1 MTQDTQGY
9 AKTAWHRSDL
19 TYCTNVHPSE
29 TLEQLLAVIDG
40 PLSAVRQARR
50 LPNMGSGLWLS
61 RTAATKA
68 LASDKAYLA
77 FSQTLDANGID
88 LFTLNGFPF
97 GDFHSK
103 RVKEQVYQ
111 PDWTEEARLLYTLD
125 LAVILAGV
133 MPPERQEGT
142 ISSVPLGFGP
152 DWSEARQAT
161 ALDTLCLCI
170 GGLYEIHQE
179 TGCSIRLCLEME
191 PGCVLEETD
200 RLIPFFTRELPRA
213 LEQLQMDPDLLFQ
226 HLGICFDVCHQAV
239 MFEDAYESL
248 SRIHQAGIPVGK
260 IQISSALELS
270 NPANQSARNELA
282 EFIETR
288 YLHQSC
294 HLDEN
299 NQVQRVMDL
308 DQAVE
313 TFPRTTPWRSHF
325 HIPIQTRELASGS
338 LGTTQ
343 DQILRTL
350 DFLLDH
356 PDFHPHL
363 EVETYTWQVLP
374 EAIRPKDEPA
384 LIEGLSAELE
394 WLEQAMQS
402 RGLLQETSQ

>member
-1 MTQDTQGY
+1 MTQDTPGY
-9 AKTAWHRSDL
+9 ATTAWHRSDL

-40 PLSAVRQARR
+40 PLAAVRQERR
-50 LPNMGSGLWLS
+50 LANMGSGLWLS
-61 RTAATKA
+61 HTAATKL
-68 LASDKAYLA
+68 LASDKAYRA
-77 FSQTLDANGID
+77 FSRTLDANGID
-88 LFTLNGFPF
+88 LFTLNGFPY
-97 GDFHSK
+97 GDFHAK
-103 RVKEQVYQ
+103 RVKECVYL
-111 PDWTEEARLLYTLD
+111 PDWSDDTRLLYTLD

-133 MPPERQEGT
+133 MPPEQQEGT
-142 ISSVPLGFGP
+142 ISSIPLGFAP
-152 DWSEARQAT
+152 DWGEARQER
-161 ALDTLCLCI
+161 ALNSLCRCI
-170 GGLYEIHQE
+170 GALHEIHQE

-191 PGCVLEETD
+191 PGCVLETTD
-200 RLIPFFTRELPRA
+200 QLIPLFAREVPRA
-213 LEQLQMDPDLLFQ
+213 LEQQQMDPNLLFQ

-239 MFEDAYESL
+239 MFEDVYESL

-260 IQISSALELS
+260 IQISSALELC
-270 NPANQSARNELA
+270 NPASQTARNELA

-299 NQVQRVMDL
+299 NQVQRALDL
-308 DQAVE
+308 NQAME
-313 TFPRTTPWRSHF
+313 TFPQTTPWRSHF
-325 HIPIQTRELASGS
+325 HIPIQTRELVTGS

-394 WLEQAMQS
+394 WLEQAMLS
-402 RGLLQETSQ
+402 RSLLQETSQ